1 MIENLSN
8 KARSENLLVSIKGGH
23 VSRAMATI
31 NQGLLV
37 IVGSI
42 VMHYKKSSNRFY
54 IITIHKACF
63 AIAIMMLQE

>member
-42 VMHYKKSSNRFY
+42 VMHYKK
-54 IITIHKACF
+54 K
-63 AIAIMMLQE
+63 Q